1 MSDTF
6 KTIRFANV
14 LSELR
19 PVHRKRV
26 AELSRLLKNGERD
39 LRARVDQET
48 EDDAEAKAAIARLKE
63 KAEAARAEAEARE
76 DADVEAE
83 ADDAEVLTLDPT
95 LRLNVPFP
103 GLELPARGL
112 GNERIVGPFRDL
124 GGFEHRFRIAR
135 RGRWQT
141 LTFADTKETAV
152 LVPQRQAKADDGEI
166 RVEFGK
172 GTLWLAARLFDPD
185 TSDAKAMLGL
195 RVDRAEGT
203 FKGDGRLALATPVTG
218 EMKLSLAY
226 PTGEIEACEGV
237 GLIAPRDMT
246 IRWRDGQVRVE
257 IEGGAAI
264 LGATRIDLE
273 GQSCEPQ
280 YDASRQRVVLP
291 VKASPDGLSFSE
303 TGPRARGGRA
313 GPTEL
318 PHPFV
323 DFVGKA
329 AIGFAGWA
337 LPVRTVANPNSLPPV
352 QAVGGWLFHLDGEIV
367 ADWPGLLGAARFAK
381 SVMEIA
387 TDGWFLMGQADT
399 AGAWQINEAWP
410 LPQGTTQ
417 HIYVRLPEEGV
428 VAIGCGEDNGA
439 FCGFT
444 GVLTGRLSRPLDI
457 AGRPLDL
464 AETGVAALFQQKRG
478 EPRSYAL
485 HALGP
490 SRGDGGRIALENA
503 LIDVTPT
510 QFESLRATLAG
521 DTRLLRGAVRIR
533 MTARAWMP
541 ILPDPYVA
549 NVAPSLHEGQPA
561 PITAIVRWDD
571 APPEMM
577 FSGAL
582 NEFAVRL
589 EKPHAGGPWS
599 HIATHDQFH
608 EPGETRGTVGKPGG
622 ERRGGLTDQGRVTG
636 WARKTGAQSSTQP
649 GISARASYRAQP
661 LDASQVIA
669 ASGLEAPP
677 KPTIWADR
685 MWQEITGGFRSP
697 QIRLL
702 DVSTNRDQIG
712 VEIDPNLGVG
722 PRGVQLEG
730 LQVHT
735 ALNNVR
741 VFALPQIQWEPV
753 RTLDIDQKVEEI
765 GIFPS
770 PLAAPNDGGPTEI
783 ASSARRLSP
792 IVPELWLDEAIDA
805 FGAGHATTMV
815 TTLPFG
821 LHAYVDLQPRDQ
833 ADREADSLR
842 LLRPSFERGDGFGG
856 ALQLVVEAG
865 HRRVSGPAA
874 DRAFAGLAYQEA
886 NGVALSTG
894 QPLNIS
900 VLGETAEPESSL
912 EALFNNEF
920 AVERPKVPVTRLDI
934 CGYGGSTFSDWRN
947 PLAAFAEAAKV
958 QFQVLVGRTA
968 LEVVKFVSVLYPWGI
983 RVTRTVEIERG
994 TGAGILRRDSGWQA
1008 ASDGLLD
1015 FTYMPEGASEPESD
1029 IYEVHPGLIRGVYSI
1044 ERIRGADR
1052 PAYDLPEGGKVVAM
1066 YFDAEVEIGSSADN
1080 ARRTAFRNVL
1090 GYLHLEPVG
1099 APLNDR
1105 DLAVLLMQHG
1115 AAGGQTD
1122 TEIKIAD
1129 TAFACRALRV
1139 EVGVADFDENGGPN
1153 NSGAVVL
1160 CGSVRAVPKF
1170 GPVGAWSVAAM
1181 AGPGNPDATGNSE
1194 AVADGVPII
1203 VEGAAQSPAHGV
1215 IDAVYSGEIRFA
1227 DPMDLLAGNL
1237 PQRDYAFVQSTPT
1250 HVFAY
1255 RRPTIP
1261 RASNTSTKR
1270 VNTAL
1275 KPLFADIYARTTG
1288 GGVIPHPDNCIQLP
1302 GSAKLVVDGGTGRLK
1317 LSAPYNGPINRGPLE
1332 LTDEGDIASR
1342 LYYNGQTLQFGL
1354 TETEWSVAMPRLSV
1368 WLDVFGVQ
1376 EVTGMSFDLVGGS
1389 NRPNQLAQIDSLMLR
1404 ELSDFMDMIPGFG
1417 SDRPGLPPVNLGAS
1431 NVKVKAKVKTVAK
1444 IKIPIVPDT
1453 LDVTLEAKF
1462 EAGTED
1468 VDVPDDPSRPPGA
1481 PATVAAPYI
1490 GGSLGAGLV
1499 GKVPAGPGYVLFGCE
1514 LILGGKL
1521 VQPVTVDG
1529 VTTGELTKGYIEL
1542 RALIGFQIG
1551 KSLGPFKAKSSIG
1564 VGPAVRYDGVWKYG
1578 GFLTLDAVVSVI
1590 IVELHIFAEFLALFF
1605 EKTGERMV
1613 YWEGE
1618 VGISVKVC
1626 WFLSIKMSVA
1636 VSDEE
1641 KL

>member
-26 AELSRLLKNGERD
+26 ADLSRLLKNGERD
-39 LRARVDQET
+39 LRATVDE
-48 EDDAEAKAAIARLKE
+48 EAEGDAESKTAIARLKE
-63 KAEAARAEAEARE
+63 KAEIARAEADARE
-76 DADVEAE
+76 EADAEAE

-112 GNERIVGPFRDL
+112 MDERIVGPFRDL
-124 GGFEHRFRIAR
+124 GGFEHRFRIPR

-141 LTFADTKETAV
+141 LTFADTKETAI
-152 LVPQRQAKADDGEI
+152 LVPQRMAKADDGEI
-166 RVEFGK
+166 RIQLGK
-172 GTLWLAARLFDPD
+172 GTLWLAARLFDPNA
-185 TSDAKAMLGL
+185 SDAKAMVGL
-195 RVDRAEGT
+195 RVDSAEGA

-218 EMKLSLAY
+218 ELKLSLAY

-237 GLIAPRDMT
+237 GLIAPREMT
-246 IRWRDGQVRVE
+246 IQWRNGQVRVE

-273 GQSCEPQ
+273 GQSGEPQ

-291 VKASPDGLSFSE
+291 VKASPDGLVLSE

-337 LPVRTVANPNSLPPV
+337 LPVRTVANPNSLTPV
-352 QAVGGWLFHLDGEIV
+352 QAVGGWLFHLDSEIV
-367 ADWPGLLGAARFAK
+367 ADWPGLLGAARFGK

-549 NVAPSLHEGQPA
+549 NVAPSLHQGQPS

-571 APPEMM
+571 APPEVV

-582 NEFAVRL
+582 NEFAVQL

-599 HIATHDQFH
+599 SIDTHHQPH
-608 EPGETRGTVGKPGG
+608 EPGETRGTGVTPGG

-636 WARKTGAQSSTQP
+636 WAGKTGAKSSTQP
-649 GISARASYRAQP
+649 GISARASYRAHP

-685 MWQEITGGFRSP
+685 VWQETTGSFRSP

-712 VEIDPNLGVG
+712 VEIDPHLGVG

-792 IVPELWLDEAIDA
+792 IVPELWLDGAIDA
-805 FGAGHATTMV
+805 FGDGHATTMV

-821 LHAYVDLQPRDQ
+821 LHAYLDLQPRDQ
-833 ADREADSLR
+833 ADRDADSLR

-900 VLGETAEPESSL
+900 VLGETATPESSL

-958 QFQVLVGRTA
+958 QFQVLVGTA

-994 TGAGILRRDSGWQA
+994 AGAGILRRDSGWQA

-1015 FTYMPEGASEPESD
+1015 FTYMPEGATTPVSD
-1029 IYEVHPGLIRGVYSI
+1029 VYEVHPGLIRGVYGV

-1052 PAYDLPEGGKVVAM
+1052 PAYDLPDGGRVLAM
-1066 YFDAEVEIGSSADN
+1066 YFDAEVEIGTSDAN
-1080 ARRTAFRNVL
+1080 ARRTAFKQVL
-1090 GYLHLEPVG
+1090 GYLHLSPVG
-1099 APLNDR
+1099 APLSDR
-1105 DLAVLLMQHG
+1105 DLATLLMQHG

-1122 TEIKIAD
+1122 TEIEIGE

-1139 EVGVADFDENGGPN
+1139 EVGVADFDATVPPDGK
-1153 NSGAVVL
+1153 VTL
-1160 CGSVRAVPKF
+1160 CGSVRTVPKF

-1181 AGPGNPDATGNSE
+1181 AGPGSPDATGNAE
-1194 AVADGVPII
+1194 AVTDGVPI
-1203 VEGAAQSPAHGV
+1203 VVAGAAQSPAHGRV
-1215 IDAVYSGEIRFA
+1215 RVTYQGHIRFA
-1227 DPMDLLAGNL
+1227 DPADLFAGNA
-1237 PQRDYAFVQSTPT
+1237 PNRDYAFVQSAPT

-1261 RASNTSTKR
+1261 FGQKR
-1270 VNTAL
+1270 VETAL
-1275 KPLFADIYARTTG
+1275 PPLFADVYARTTG
-1288 GGVIPHPDNCIQLP
+1288 GGVVPHEDDCIQLP
-1302 GSAKLVVDGGTGRLK
+1302 ASLKLKVDPATGRLF
-1317 LSAPYNGPINRGPLE
+1317 LERRYEERVTRGPLE

-1342 LYYNGQTLQFGL
+1342 VYYGGQTLTFELWPDRWLVRLPGL
-1354 TETEWSVAMPRLSV
+1354 EV
-1368 WLDVFGVQ
+1368 WMDIFGVR
-1376 EVTGMSFDLVGGS
+1376 EVTGIRFDLRGGS
-1389 NRPNQLAQIDSLMLR
+1389 AQPNQIADIETLMLN
-1404 ELSDFMDMIPGFG
+1404 ELQDFLSMIPGFG
-1417 SDRPGLPPVNLGAS
+1417 AGRPTLPPVDLGAT
-1431 NVKVKAKVKTVAK
+1431 NDKLQVK
-1444 IKIPIVPDT
+1444 IKTIVKKKFPLIPQQLYLT
-1453 LDVTLEAKF
+1453 LKASF
-1462 EAGTED
+1462 EAGAAQIEL
-1468 VDVPDDPSRPPGA
+1468 PADPSRPDAEPDKTFA
-1481 PATVAAPYI
+1481 PLI
-1490 GGSLGAGLV
+1490 GGSLGLGLL
-1499 GKVPAGPGYVLFGCE
+1499 GRVPAPPYGYALFGAE

-1521 VQPVTVDG
+1521 ILPVVVDG
-1529 VTTGELTKGYIEL
+1529 ETTELVEKGYIEL
-1542 RALIGFQIG
+1542 RALIGFELGQDF
-1551 KSLGPFKAKSSIG
+1551 GPFKAKSTIG
-1564 VGPAVRYDGVWKYG
+1564 MGPAVRYDGKWKYG
-1578 GFLTLDAVVSVI
+1578 GFITTDAIVQVLWVVI
-1590 IVELHIFAEFLALFF
+1590 NIFAEFLALFF
-1605 EKTGERMV
+1605 KEDEVRKVE
-1613 YWEGE
+1613 WEGMI
-1618 VGISVKVC
+1618 GIHVKLAPLVK
-1626 WFLSIKMSVA
+1626 LKVAVA
-1636 VSDEE
+1636 VSETSE
-1641 KL
+1641 L